1 MAGDIHVPEALVV
14 MPEEVARQ
22 HRRDLPSLTT
32 AAQPPTEEQTPQVL
46 HRYGPRV
53 AVVIDPA
60 GAEDDRLDETE
71 DSVLVGA
78 PSALSEDTVAG
89 LDVTG
94 RLGLQALQLRRTEA
108 YAASKAERPRD
119 GESWDASGMQSPDL
133 PRPYDAGAGTRYDP
147 GADADTR
154 TAPGPR
160 PGPRPPPARP
170 CPRSAT

>member
-1 MAGDIHVPEALVV
+1 M
-14 MPEEVARQ
+14 
-22 HRRDLPSLTT
+22 
-32 AAQPPTEEQTPQVL
+32 
-46 HRYGPRV
+46 

-133 PRPYDAGAGTRYDP
+133 RAPTTPVRAPATTR
-147 GADADTR
+147 GSVADTR
-154 TAPGPR
+154 TASEGTR
-160 PGPRPPPARP
+160 PLPARP